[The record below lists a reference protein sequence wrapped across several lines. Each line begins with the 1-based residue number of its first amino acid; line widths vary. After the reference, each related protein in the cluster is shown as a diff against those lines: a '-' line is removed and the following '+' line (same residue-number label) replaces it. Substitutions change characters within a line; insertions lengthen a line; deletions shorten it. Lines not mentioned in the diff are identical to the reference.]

1 MTFVVRRAWVSSEQ
15 EHENLA
21 RPRTSLSAMS
31 DKEAKRILL
40 QTQALQVSVLSGV
53 GFEGVA
59 LWGLFA
65 MTANLAHDD
74 VNRSELRA

>member
-1 MTFVVRRAWVSSEQ
+1 
-15 EHENLA
+15 
-21 RPRTSLSAMS
+21 MS

-74 VNRSELRA
+74 VNRSEFRA